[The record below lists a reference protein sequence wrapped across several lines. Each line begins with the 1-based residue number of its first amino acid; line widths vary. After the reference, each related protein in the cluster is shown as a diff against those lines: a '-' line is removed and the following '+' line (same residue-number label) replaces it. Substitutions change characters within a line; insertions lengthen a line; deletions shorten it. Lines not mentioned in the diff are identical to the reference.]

1 MISSDISLD
10 AFFSYAA
17 FLLLLFPTMMY
28 ALLPLKENLKFF
40 DGKRHFISI
49 LGCTLIIFAMS
60 LLGCVTGFEAKLI
73 FAIAL
78 LPLFGVF
85 QFLSSGDTVKKLYT
99 FLNSTM
105 VITNSIVFG
114 TLLSAPQE
122 LNNEGTILL
131 PQSSFICLGVAL
143 VSGLIYWKTLAV
155 KIPYLIRSDALDL
168 DYRFA
173 VIIPLVVSL
182 FFYWATPKS
191 AAVVMTGRVRSTTLT
206 FLCMVPLAVLLI
218 YHVFWR
224 IAANLVENANLR
236 QENELLGMQRKRYE
250 ELRTYMNETSA
261 LRHDFRQHLL
271 AIQGYARNGE
281 TEKLSDYIASFSASL
296 ADHRGSF
303 SANAAVDAVASHY
316 DELAKLQK
324 TEISWL
330 LGLPETL
337 PLPESDFI
345 TVFGNLVENALNAV
359 KDLPEGKRNINVT
372 VKMLSDAMLG
382 ITVKNPYEGVIK
394 LNKNGLPKS
403 GRPGHGIG
411 FSSVE
416 AVVHRYN
423 GALEIDTS
431 NGLFTVGALLY
442 V

>member
-1 MISSDISLD
+1 MTNLNELEEAIGYHFHNQELLIQALTHS
-10 AFFSYAA
+10 SYANEKHMKPLSDNERLE
-17 FLLLLFPTMMY
+17 FLGDAVLELVSS
-28 ALLPLKENLKFF
+28 E
-40 DGKRHFISI
+40 
-49 LGCTLIIFAMS
+49 
-60 LLGCVTGFEAKLI
+60 
-73 FAIAL
+73 
-78 LPLFGVF
+78 
-85 QFLSSGDTVKKLYT
+85 FLYQNYPND
-99 FLNSTM
+99 
-105 VITNSIVFG
+105 
-114 TLLSAPQE
+114 
-122 LNNEGTILL
+122 NEGKLSKLRASLVCEPTLSYCTEEMDLKKYIRL
-131 PQSSFICLGVAL
+131 SFGEE
-143 VSGLIYWKTLAV
+143 KTGGR
-155 KIPYLIRSDALDL
+155 KRKSIRSDALDL
-168 DYRFA
+168 DFRFA

-191 AAVVMTGRVRSTTLT
+191 AAVVMTGRVRSTTLA
-206 FLCMVPLAVLLI
+206 FLSMVPLVVLLI

-224 IAANLVENANLR
+224 IAANLVETANLR

-316 DELAKLQK
+316 DELSKLQN
-324 TEISWL
+324 TEITWL

-359 KDLPEGKRNINVT
+359 KNLPEGNRNISVT
-372 VKMLSDAMLG
+372 VKMLSEAMLG